1 MFDKDNPIPRAE
13 DTSIGISYT
22 ALLADF
28 GDKLGKKTRMDMNLG
43 LLSKLGFIERRGDV
57 ILEGP
62 LLDLLMDT
70 DVLKERIINGALADV
85 FKRAP
90 LAVARRPVSEAANDA
105 PQDAADIDTPQA

>member
-1 MFDKDNPIPRAE
+1 M
-13 DTSIGISYT
+13 
-22 ALLADF
+22 
-28 GDKLGKKTRMDMNLG
+28 
-43 LLSKLGFIERRGDV
+43 

-70 DVLKERIINGALADV
+70 DVLKERIINGALAEV

>member
-1 MFDKDNPIPRAE
+1 
-13 DTSIGISYT
+13 
-22 ALLADF
+22 
-28 GDKLGKKTRMDMNLG
+28 
-43 LLSKLGFIERRGDV
+43 V

-90 LAVARRPVSEAANDA
+90 AAI
-105 PQDAADIDTPQA
+105 AADVAPDADPALDTPT